1 MIARRARNGTIAS
14 LVIVGLAAGA
24 GSTLVPAT
32 PSTFVAVIAAPFL
45 VLLLRRSPELALAL
59 YLFAG
64 SFKSALPL
72 PIDVTLL
79 LAVALLVLTIMSVG
93 RDGVVS
99 APLVIWLFV
108 ALSMILVAGISY
120 SANPA
125 YGISKTAKFAT
136 LGLITPI
143 VTLQMIRTPES
154 LKKLAYSIIGLGL
167 IMSIV
172 AILGGGDPEF
182 AGKYTAFGSDTI
194 ALGRAA
200 GYSFGLTVLLV
211 LWNQRR
217 LIWAVPVAAICLVA
231 LIGSGSRGPLV
242 GLAIGLVVLFAARL
256 FTRGA
261 MRLGI
266 AIVVAVLCI
275 AVLASTPLL
284 PEASLGKLT
293 RITSNASSADPTRVM
308 LADRAARMMMER
320 PLTGQGTGGFATED
334 TDFEYPHNLVLE
346 VGSENGL
353 LAAIIIIAI
362 LGIAA
367 WCATQDILAAQGP
380 WTEMVMLLFVIAT
393 TNAMVTGDLNSNRL
407 LFAVVTIAAAHA
419 AHEGKPA

>member
-1 MIARRARNGTIAS
+1 VNIRGARIDTIAA
-14 LVIVGLAAGA
+14 LVVVGLAVGA
-24 GSTLVPAT
+24 GSTLVPPT
-32 PSTFVAVIAAPFL
+32 PATFVAVLAAPFL
-45 VLLLRRSPELALAL
+45 VLLLRRSPELALTL
-59 YLFAG
+59 FLFAG
-64 SFKSALPL
+64 SFKSVLPL
-72 PIDVTLL
+72 PVDVTLL

-93 RDGVVS
+93 REGVRPTPV
-99 APLVIWLFV
+99 VVWLFV
-108 ALSMILVAGISY
+108 ALAAILIAGIPY

-125 YGISKTAKFAT
+125 YGISKTMRFAT

-143 VTLQMIRTPES
+143 VTLQLIRTPES
-154 LKKLAYSIIGLGL
+154 VKRFVYSTIGLGL
-167 IMSIV
+167 VMSVV

-211 LWNQRR
+211 LWDHRR
-217 LIWAVPVAAICLVA
+217 LIWAAPVAAICLVA
-231 LIGSGSRGPLV
+231 LVGSGSRGPLV
-242 GLAIGLVVLFAARL
+242 GLGIGLVVLFAARL

-266 AIVVAVLCI
+266 AIVVAILCI

-293 RITSNASSADPTRVM
+293 RITSEASSADPTRVM
-308 LADRAARMMMER
+308 LADQAARMVFQR
-320 PLTGQGTGGFATED
+320 PLTGHGTGSFAAED
-334 TDFEYPHNLVLE
+334 TGFEYPHNMVLE
-346 VGSENGL
+346 AGSENGVV
-353 LAAIIIIAI
+353 AAIIVIAI

-367 WCATQDILAAQGP
+367 MRATEDILTSQGP

-407 LFAVVTIAAAHA
+407 LFAAVTIAAAHA
-419 AHEGKPA
+419 AREGDPA

>member
-1 MIARRARNGTIAS
+1 MSTRSARIGAIAS
-14 LVIVGLAAGA
+14 LVVLGLAIGA
-24 GSTLVPAT
+24 GSTLTPPTPA
-32 PSTFVAVIAAPFL
+32 TFVAVIAAPFL
-45 VLLLRRSPELALAL
+45 VVLLRRSPELALAL
-59 YLFAG
+59 FLFAG

-72 PIDVTLL
+72 PVDVTLL
-79 LAVALLVLTIMSVG
+79 LAVALLVLAIVSVG
-93 RDGVVS
+93 RDGVV
-99 APLVIWLFV
+99 PTPVVVWLFV
-108 ALSMILVAGISY
+108 ALAAILVAGISY

-125 YGISKTAKFAT
+125 YGISKTLRFAT

-143 VTLQMIRTPES
+143 VTLQIIRTPES
-154 LKKLAYSIIGLGL
+154 VKRLAYSTIVLGL
-167 IMSIV
+167 IMSVV

-211 LWNQRR
+211 LWDYRR

-231 LIGSGSRGPLV
+231 LVGSGSRGPLV

-293 RITSNASSADPTRVM
+293 RISSDASSADPTRVM
-308 LADRAARMMMER
+308 LADRAVHMVIER
-320 PLTGQGTGGFATED
+320 PLTGHGTGGFAAED
-334 TDFEYPHNLVLE
+334 TGFEYPHNMVLE
-346 VGSENGL
+346 AGSENGL
-353 LAAIIIIAI
+353 LAAIIVIAI

-367 WCATQDILAAQGP
+367 WRATQNILTAQGP
-380 WTEMVMLLFVIAT
+380 WTEMVMLLFVMAT

-407 LFAVVTIAAAHA
+407 LFAVVTIAAAQA
-419 AHEGKPA
+419 AREGDPA